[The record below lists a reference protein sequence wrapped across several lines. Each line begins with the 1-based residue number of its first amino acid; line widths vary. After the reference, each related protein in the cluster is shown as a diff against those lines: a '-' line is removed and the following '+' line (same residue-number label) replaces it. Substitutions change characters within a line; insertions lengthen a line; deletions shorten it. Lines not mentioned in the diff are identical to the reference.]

1 MLACAAAVSGPHHH
15 AGGSVLADSR
25 AGGNG
30 VGDPAQRTSGA
41 NVALAPARDKKFND
55 SKCIVGLQ

>member
-1 MLACAAAVSGPHHH
+1 MLACAGAVSGPHHH

-25 AGGNG
+25 AG
-30 VGDPAQRTSGA
+30 S

-55 SKCIVGLQ
+55 SKCIVRLQ

>member
-1 MLACAAAVSGPHHH
+1 MLACAAAVPGPHHH

-25 AGGNG
+25 AG
-30 VGDPAQRTSGA
+30 A
-41 NVALAPARDKKFND
+41 NVALAPACEKKFND

>member
-1 MLACAAAVSGPHHH
+1 MLACAAAVPGPHHH

-30 VGDPAQRTSGA
+30 V
-41 NVALAPARDKKFND
+41 LAPARDKKFND
-55 SKCIVGLQ
+55 SKCIVWLQ